1 MGSNFGGSLAAF
13 EAILGGPAPRLEA
26 ISLPAGRLRR
36 QYWKLATPI
45 ASNMGSNFGWSLAA
59 FEAIFEGRLR
69 PFEAISVGTTKAEL
83 QIREAVF
90 QYWKQNGK

>member
-1 MGSNFGGSLAAF
+1 
-13 EAILGGPAPRLEA
+13 
-26 ISLPAGRLRR
+26 
-36 QYWKLATPI
+36 
-45 ASNMGSNFGWSLAA
+45 MGSNFGWSLAA